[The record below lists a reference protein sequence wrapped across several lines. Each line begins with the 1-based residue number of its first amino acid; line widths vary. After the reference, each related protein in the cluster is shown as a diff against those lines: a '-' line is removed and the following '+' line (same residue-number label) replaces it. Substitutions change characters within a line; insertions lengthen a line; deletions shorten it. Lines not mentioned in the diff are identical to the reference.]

1 MNLPLLVEIPAA
13 LLPLV
18 ARNRESLRAAVGAIQ
33 SESEGAA
40 AGLIAGRTRSHNSQ
54 TDHPTPPFATP
65 QSPVGAGSTRDEA
78 LPVPT
83 QPDWS
88 PDRWLQWDRVTAAS
102 DFVLQQATQ
111 NPVLLLDLA
120 ASGDL
125 DRAFAPGEL
134 CAQIAA
140 AVSQAATEDE
150 LARALRRQRARHQIR
165 IIWRDLT
172 RQADLIQTCRD
183 LSDMADACID
193 QAYQWLYLRHC
204 QQFGTPMGRRSG
216 QPQHM
221 VVLGMGKLG
230 AVELNLS
237 SDIDLIFA
245 YPEGGETEGAKRPL
259 DNQEFFIRLG
269 QRLIKALDPI
279 TVDGFVFRVDMRLRP
294 YGSSGALV
302 LSFNA
307 LEQYYQDQGRDWERY
322 AMIKARVVAG
332 DQQAGAQLLDMLRP
346 FVYRRYLDFS
356 AIEALRTMKQLIQQ
370 EVRRKGMADNIKL
383 GSGGIR
389 EVEFI
394 AQAFQLIHGG
404 RDLSL
409 QQRPL
414 LKVLATLEGQGYLPA
429 AVIAELRDGYE
440 FLRYTEHAIQAIAD
454 RQTQMLPDGD
464 QDRARIAFMM
474 GFTDWASFHQRLM
487 QWRERTA
494 WHFGELIAD
503 PDEEADVPKEEIVGG
518 EWLPLWEDS
527 QDQDV
532 ACRQLYTAGFNDPA
546 KALKRLEDL
555 RASPQLRAMQ
565 RLGRERLDAFIPRLL
580 AQAVEHVDPDLV
592 LERVLPLV
600 EAVARRSAYLVLL
613 TENPDALRRL
623 LTLCAAS
630 PWIAEQIARFPL
642 LLDELLNE
650 ARLFNPPLAPELAAE
665 LRERLTR
672 IPEDDLEQQMEA
684 LRHFKLAHNLRVAAS
699 EIVGA
704 LPLMKVSDYLTWLAE
719 AILEQVLALAWRQTV
734 ARHGVPKRPDG
745 SDCDPGFVIVG
756 YGKVGGIELGH
767 GSDLD
772 LVFIH
777 DGDPNAETDGAKPID
792 SAQFFTRL
800 GQRIIHLLTAQTNS
814 GQLYDVDMRLR
825 PSGAAGLLVSS
836 VAAFARYQENEA
848 WTWEHQ
854 ALVRARVLVGCR
866 QTGAAFEQ
874 VRAQVLGR
882 TRDLDKLRAEVSEM
896 RAKMRDN
903 LGTRLTT
910 AGLGANA
917 FDAGVP
923 FDVKQDA
930 GGIVDI
936 EFMVQYAAL
945 AWSDKH
951 PALLQYTDNIR
962 ILEGLEQAGLLPAA
976 DAGLLR
982 EAYKAYRSAAHRQA
996 LQKQAGVIAGDQF
1009 SAERREVMRI
1019 WQSLGLSTPP
1029 VGAA

>member
-1 MNLPLLVEIPAA
+1 MSLPTLGQLPAILA
-13 LLPLV
+13 PLPT
-18 ARNRESLRAAVGAIQ
+18 RNRQTFEAAV
-33 SESEGAA
+33 
-40 AGLIAGRTRSHNSQ
+40 
-54 TDHPTPPFATP
+54 ATLSRAD
-65 QSPVGAGSTRDEA
+65 QLATWSATTWEA
-78 LPVPT
+78 F
-83 QPDWS
+83 
-88 PDRWLQWDRVTAAS
+88 DRVCAAS
-102 DFVLQQATQ
+102 DFVIQQASAA
-111 NPVLLLDLA
+111 PALLLDLV
-120 ASGDL
+120 ASGEL
-125 DRAFAPGEL
+125 DRPFAAGEL
-134 CAQIAA
+134 RAQIAT
-140 AVSQAATEDE
+140 AVQAATSDDE
-150 LARALRRQRARHQIR
+150 LGRQLRRQRARQQVR

-172 RQADLIQTCRD
+172 RQADLVQTCRD
-183 LSDMADACID
+183 LSDMADASID
-193 QAYQWLYLRHC
+193 EAYKWLYRRHC
-204 QQFGTPMGRRSG
+204 DQFGTPMGRRSG
-216 QPQHM
+216 QAQQM
-221 VVLGMGKLG
+221 VILGMGKLG

-245 YPEGGETEGAKRPL
+245 YPEGGETEGVKRPL

-269 QRLIKALDPI
+269 QRLIKALDPV

-370 EVRRKGMADNIKL
+370 EVRRKGMAENIKL
-383 GSGGIR
+383 GAGGIR

-414 LKVLATLEGQGYLPA
+414 LKVLATLEGQGYLPP
-429 AVIAELRDGYE
+429 AVVAELRDGYE

-454 RQTQMLPDGD
+454 RQTQMLPDGELD
-464 QDRARIAFMM
+464 QARIAYML
-474 GFTDWASFHQRLM
+474 GFADWAAFHERLM
-487 QWRERTA
+487 HWRGRVD
-494 WHFGELIAD
+494 WHFRQVIAD
-503 PDEEADVPKEEIVGG
+503 PDDEEGEEGEVVVGG
-518 EWLPLWEDS
+518 EWLPLWEDA
-527 QDQDV
+527 QDEDA
-532 ACRQLYTAGFNDPA
+532 ACRQLQDAGFSDAA
-546 KALKRLEDL
+546 KALRQLAGL

-580 AQAVEHVDPDLV
+580 AQAVEHDNPDLV

-613 TENPDALRRL
+613 TENPGALRRL

-630 PWIAEQIARFPL
+630 PWIAEQIARYPL

-650 ARLFNPPLAPELAAE
+650 GRLFNPPLAPELVAE

-684 LRHFKLAHNLRVAAS
+684 LRHFKLAHSLRVAAS
-699 EIVGA
+699 EIVGS

-719 AILEQVLALAWRQTV
+719 AILEEVFMLAWRQTV
-734 ARHGVPKRPDG
+734 ARHGMPQRADG
-745 SDCDPGFVIVG
+745 SPCDPGFIIVG

-777 DGDPNAETDGAKPID
+777 DGDPSAETDGAKPID
-792 SAQFFTRL
+792 GAQFFTRL
-800 GQRIIHLLTAQTNS
+800 GQRIIHLLTTQTNS
-814 GQLYDVDMRLR
+814 GQLYEVDMRLR

-836 VAAFARYQENEA
+836 LNAFGRYQETEA

-854 ALVRARVLVGCR
+854 ALVRARVLVGCKALGR
-866 QTGAAFEQ
+866 AFEG
-874 VRAQVLGR
+874 VRAQVLGCE
-882 TRDLDKLRAEVSEM
+882 RDLGTLRAEVSDM

-903 LGTRLTT
+903 LGTRATV
-910 AGLGANA
+910 AGTGPNA
-917 FDAGVP
+917 FDAGAP
-923 FDVKQDA
+923 FDIKQDA

-945 AWSDKH
+945 AWSRDY
-951 PALLQYTDNIR
+951 PGLLEYTDNIR
-962 ILEGLEQAGLLPAA
+962 ILERLEQVGLLPAN
-976 DAGLLR
+976 DASLLR

-1009 SAERREVMRI
+1009 VAQRREVLRI
-1019 WQSLGLSTPP
+1019 WAWLGLS
-1029 VGAA
+1029 

>member
-1 MNLPLLVEIPAA
+1 MTLPALAELPAV

-18 ARNRESLRAAVGAIQ
+18 SRSEQSFRTAVAQ
-33 SESEGAA
+33 LED
-40 AGLIAGRTRSHNSQ
+40 
-54 TDHPTPPFATP
+54 DHGFSTWTPERWAQFA
-65 QSPVGAGSTRDEA
+65 
-78 LPVPT
+78 
-83 QPDWS
+83 
-88 PDRWLQWDRVTAAS
+88 RVTGAS
-102 DFVLQQATQ
+102 DFVIEQSVRDPLM
-111 NPVLLLDLA
+111 LLSLVQ
-120 ASGDL
+120 SGEL
-125 DRAFAPGEL
+125 DRPFAPGEL
-134 CAQIAA
+134 CGQIAA
-140 AVSQAATEDE
+140 AVSVAQTEDE
-150 LARALRRQRARHQIR
+150 LGRVLRRQRARHQVR

-172 RQADLIQTCRD
+172 RQADLVQTCRD
-183 LSDMADACID
+183 LSDMADASID
-193 QAYQWLYLRHC
+193 QAYQWLYSRHC
-204 QQFGTPMGRRSG
+204 QQFGTPTGRRSG
-216 QPQHM
+216 EPQQM
-221 VVLGMGKLG
+221 VILGMGKLG

-245 YPEGGETEGAKRPL
+245 YPEGGETVGVKRGL

-269 QRLIKALDPI
+269 QRLIKALDPM

-332 DQQAGAQLLDMLRP
+332 DQVAGAQLLDMLRP

-414 LKVLATLEGQGYLPA
+414 LKVLGTLEGQGYLPP
-429 AVIAELRDGYE
+429 AVISELREGYE

-454 RQTQMLPDGD
+454 RQTQMLPDTAQD
-464 QDRARIAFMM
+464 QARIAFML
-474 GFTDWASFHQRLM
+474 GFADWDAFHEKLM
-487 QWRERTA
+487 FWRGRVA
-494 WHFGELIAD
+494 WHFAQVIAD
-503 PDEEADVPKEEIVGG
+503 PDEEEGADCEVVVGG
-518 EWLPLWEDS
+518 EWLPLWEEA
-527 QDQDV
+527 QDEEA
-532 ACRQLYTAGFNDPA
+532 ACRQLEEGGFADAA
-546 KALKRLEDL
+546 KALKALAGL
-555 RASPQLRAMQ
+555 RSSPQLRAMQ

-580 AQAVEHVDPDLV
+580 AQAVEHDNPDLV

-613 TENPDALRRL
+613 TENPGALRRL

-630 PWIAEQIARFPL
+630 PWVAEQITRFPL

-650 ARLFNPPLAPELAAE
+650 GRLFKPPLAPELAAE

-684 LRHFKLAHNLRVAAS
+684 LRHFKLAHRLRVAAS
-699 EIVGA
+699 EIAGS

-734 ARHGVPKRPDG
+734 AKYGTPLRTDG
-745 SDCDPGFVIVG
+745 TLCDPGFIIVG

-777 DGDPNAETDGAKPID
+777 DGDQQAETDGPKPID
-792 SAQFFTRL
+792 GTQFFTRL

-814 GQLYDVDMRLR
+814 GQLYEVDMRLR
-825 PSGAAGLLVSS
+825 PSGASGLLVSS
-836 VAAFARYQENEA
+836 LGAFARYQENEA

-854 ALVRARVLVGCR
+854 ALVRARVLVGS
-866 QTGAAFEQ
+866 QDVGQAFEK
-874 VRAQVLGR
+874 VRAQVLGKA
-882 TRDLDKLRAEVSEM
+882 RDLAKLQQEVSEM

-903 LGTRLTT
+903 LGSKST
-910 AGLGANA
+910 AAGTGANA
-917 FDAGVP
+917 FDATAP
-923 FDVKQDA
+923 FDLKQDA

-945 AWSDKH
+945 AWSQSH
-951 PALLQYTDNIR
+951 PPLLRWTDNIR
-962 ILEGLEQAGLLPAA
+962 ILEELEHEGLMPVE
-976 DAGLLR
+976 DASLLR

-996 LQKQAGVIAGDQF
+996 LQKDAGVIPGDQF
-1009 SAERREVMRI
+1009 ADERRQVMRI
-1019 WQSLGLSTPP
+1019 WRELGLS
-1029 VGAA
+1029 

>member
-1 MNLPLLVEIPAA
+1 MSLPSLAELPAI
-13 LLPLV
+13 LLPFV
-18 ARNRESLRAAVGAIQ
+18 TRAEQSLRAAV
-33 SESEGAA
+33 AA
-40 AGLIAGRTRSHNSQ
+40 LDDDHGLSAW
-54 TDHPTPPFATP
+54 TPERWAQFA
-65 QSPVGAGSTRDEA
+65 
-78 LPVPT
+78 
-83 QPDWS
+83 
-88 PDRWLQWDRVTAAS
+88 RVTAAS
-102 DFVLQQATQ
+102 DFVIEQSERDPLM
-111 NPVLLLDLA
+111 LLELA
-120 ASGDL
+120 RSGEL
-125 DRAFAPGEL
+125 DRSFVPGEL

-140 AVSQAATEDE
+140 AASAAETDE
-150 LARALRRQRARHQIR
+150 QLGRALRRQRARHQVR

-172 RQADLIQTCRD
+172 RQADLVQTCRD
-183 LSDMADACID
+183 LSDMADASID
-193 QAYQWLYLRHC
+193 QAYQWLYTRHC
-204 QQFGTPMGRRSG
+204 EQFGVPTGRRSG
-216 QPQHM
+216 EPQQM
-221 VVLGMGKLG
+221 VILGMGKLG

-245 YPEGGETEGAKRPL
+245 YPEGGETVGVKRSL

-269 QRLIKALDPI
+269 QRLIKALDPM

-294 YGSSGALV
+294 YGSAGALV

-322 AMIKARVVAG
+322 AMIKSRVVAG
-332 DQQAGAQLLDMLRP
+332 DQVAGAQLQEMLRP

-414 LKVLATLEGQGYLPA
+414 LKVLSTLEGQGYLPP
-429 AVIAELRDGYE
+429 AVISELREGYE

-454 RQTQMLPDGD
+454 RQTQMLPDSAQD
-464 QDRARIAFMM
+464 QARIAFML
-474 GFTDWASFHQRLM
+474 GFADWSAFHEKLM
-487 QWRERTA
+487 YWRGRVA
-494 WHFGELIAD
+494 WHFGQVIAD
-503 PDEEADVPKEEIVGG
+503 PDEEQGAESEVVVGG
-518 EWLPLWEDS
+518 EWLPLWEEA
-527 QDQDV
+527 QDEEA
-532 ACRQLYTAGFNDPA
+532 ACRQLEEGGFADA
-546 KALKRLEDL
+546 SKALKALASL
-555 RASPQLRAMQ
+555 RSSPQLRAMQ

-580 AQAVEHVDPDLV
+580 AQAVEHANPDLV

-613 TENPDALRRL
+613 TENPGALRRL

-630 PWIAEQIARFPL
+630 PWIAEQITRFPL

-650 ARLFNPPLAPELAAE
+650 GRLFKPPLAPELAAE

-684 LRHFKLAHNLRVAAS
+684 RRHFKLAHRLRVAAS
-699 EIVGA
+699 EIAGS

-734 ARHGVPKRPDG
+734 AKYGTPLRTDG
-745 SDCDPGFVIVG
+745 TLCDPGFIVVG
-756 YGKVGGIELGH
+756 YGKVGGLELGH

-777 DGDPNAETDGAKPID
+777 DGDPQAETDGLKPID
-792 SAQFFTRL
+792 GAQFFTRL

-814 GQLYDVDMRLR
+814 GQLYEVDMRLR
-825 PSGAAGLLVSS
+825 PSGASGLLVSS
-836 VAAFARYQENEA
+836 LGAFARYQESEA

-854 ALVRARVLVGCR
+854 ALVRARVLVGSLDVG
-866 QTGAAFEQ
+866 QAFEK
-874 VRAQVLGR
+874 VRAAILGKA
-882 TRDLDKLRAEVSEM
+882 RDLPTLRQEVSEM

-903 LGTRLTT
+903 LGSKSTG
-910 AGLGANA
+910 AGTGANA
-917 FDAGVP
+917 FEAAAP
-923 FDVKQDA
+923 FDLKQDA

-945 AWSDKH
+945 AWSETH
-951 PALLQYTDNIR
+951 PPLLRWTDNIR
-962 ILEGLEQAGLLPAA
+962 ILEELEHEGLMPAE
-976 DAGLLR
+976 DASLLR

-996 LQKQAGVIAGDQF
+996 LQKDPGVIPGDQF
-1009 SAERREVMRI
+1009 ADERRQVMRI
-1019 WQSLGLSTPP
+1019 WKELGLS
-1029 VGAA
+1029 

>member
-1 MNLPLLVEIPAA
+1 MSLPSLAAIPSL
-13 LLPLV
+13 LLPL
-18 ARNRESLRAAVGAIQ
+18 ASRAEQSWRSAV
-33 SESEGAA
+33 
-40 AGLIAGRTRSHNSQ
+40 AGLEGEQGLDEWSSERWS
-54 TDHPTPPFATP
+54 DFA
-65 QSPVGAGSTRDEA
+65 
-78 LPVPT
+78 
-83 QPDWS
+83 
-88 PDRWLQWDRVTAAS
+88 RVSAAS
-102 DFVLQQATQ
+102 DFFIEQVLRD
-111 NPVLLLDLA
+111 PLMLLELV
-120 ASGDL
+120 SWGEL
-125 DRAFAPGEL
+125 DRSFAPGEL
-134 CAQIAA
+134 CGQIAEA
-140 AVSQAATEDE
+140 AQQAQTDE
-150 LARALRRQRARHQIR
+150 ELGRALRRQRTRQQVR

-172 RQADLIQTCRD
+172 RQADLIETCRD
-183 LSDMADACID
+183 LSDMADASID
-193 QAYQWLYLRHC
+193 QAYRWLYERHC
-204 QQFGTPMGRRSG
+204 QQFGTPIGHRSG
-216 QPQHM
+216 EPQSM
-221 VVLGMGKLG
+221 VILGMGKLG

-245 YPEGGETEGAKRPL
+245 YPEGGETVGAKRPL

-269 QRLIKALDPI
+269 QRLIKALDPM

-332 DQQAGAQLLDMLRP
+332 DQVAGAQLLDLLRP

-383 GSGGIR
+383 GAGGIR

-414 LKVLATLEGQGYLPA
+414 LKVLSILEGQGYLPA
-429 AVIAELRDGYE
+429 AVVNELREGYE

-454 RQTQMLPDGD
+454 RQTQMLPDGEQD
-464 QDRARIAFMM
+464 QARIAFMM
-474 GFTDWASFHQRLM
+474 GFDTWAQFHEQLM
-487 QWRERTA
+487 AWRGRID
-494 WHFGELIAD
+494 WHFRQVIAD
-503 PDEEADVPKEEIVGG
+503 PDEEEDLDEGELIVGG
-518 EWLPLWEDS
+518 EWLPLWEEV
-527 QDQDV
+527 QDDAA
-532 ACRQLYTAGFNDPA
+532 ACAQLEEAGFVDAP
-546 KALKRLEDL
+546 KALKQLANL
-555 RASPQLRAMQ
+555 RSSPQLRAMQ

-580 AQAVEHVDPDLV
+580 AQAVEHANPDLV

-630 PWIAEQIARFPL
+630 PWIAEQITRFPL

-650 ARLFNPPLAPELAAE
+650 GRLFKPPLAPELAAE

-684 LRHFKLAHNLRVAAS
+684 LRNFKLAHRLRVAAS
-699 EIVGA
+699 EIAGS

-734 ARHGVPKRPDG
+734 AKYGTPQRADG
-745 SDCDPGFVIVG
+745 SLCDPGFIIVG

-814 GQLYDVDMRLR
+814 GQLYEVDMRLR
-825 PSGAAGLLVSS
+825 PSGASGLLVSS
-836 VAAFARYQENEA
+836 LGAFERYQQNEA

-854 ALVRARVLVGCR
+854 ALVRARVLVGCK
-866 QTGAAFEQ
+866 QVGAAFEA

-882 TRDLDKLRAEVSEM
+882 ERDLPTLRQEVSEM

-903 LGTRLTT
+903 LGTRLTAAGT
-910 AGLGANA
+910 AQNA
-917 FDAGVP
+917 FEATVP
-923 FDVKQDA
+923 FDLKQDA

-945 AWSDKH
+945 AWSREH
-951 PALLQYTDNIR
+951 PELLRYTDNIR
-962 ILEGLEQAGLLPAA
+962 ILEGLEQAGLMPAS
-976 DAGLLR
+976 DASLLR
-982 EAYKAYRSAAHRQA
+982 EAYKAFRAVAHRQA
-996 LQKQAGVIAGDQF
+996 LQKEAGVVSGDQLVEARRDVRRI
-1009 SAERREVMRI
+1009 SA
-1019 WQSLGLSTPP
+1019 QLGLS
-1029 VGAA
+1029 

>member
-1 MNLPLLVEIPAA
+1 MTLPVLAELPAI

-18 ARNRESLRAAVGAIQ
+18 SRSEQSFRTAVASLEEDYDFSNWTPERWAQFARVS
-33 SESEGAA
+33 
-40 AGLIAGRTRSHNSQ
+40 
-54 TDHPTPPFATP
+54 
-65 QSPVGAGSTRDEA
+65 
-78 LPVPT
+78 
-83 QPDWS
+83 
-88 PDRWLQWDRVTAAS
+88 AAS
-102 DFVLQQATQ
+102 EFVIEQSVRDPLM
-111 NPVLLLDLA
+111 LLSLVQ
-120 ASGDL
+120 SGEL

-140 AVSQAATEDE
+140 AANAAQTEDE
-150 LARALRRQRARHQIR
+150 LGRVLRRQRARHQVR

-172 RQADLIQTCRD
+172 RQADLVQTCRD
-183 LSDMADACID
+183 LSDMADASID
-193 QAYQWLYLRHC
+193 QAYQWLYSRHC
-204 QQFGTPMGRRSG
+204 QQFGTPTGRRSG
-216 QPQHM
+216 LPQQM

-245 YPEGGETEGAKRPL
+245 YPEGGETVGVKRAL

-269 QRLIKALDPI
+269 QRLIKALDPM

-332 DQQAGAQLLDMLRP
+332 DQVAGAQLLDMLRP

-414 LKVLATLEGQGYLPA
+414 LKVLSTLEGQGYLPP
-429 AVIAELRDGYE
+429 AVISELREGYE

-454 RQTQMLPDGD
+454 RQTQMLPDGAQD
-464 QDRARIAFMM
+464 QARIAFML
-474 GFTDWASFHQRLM
+474 GFADWEAFHEKLM
-487 QWRERTA
+487 FWRGRVA
-494 WHFGELIAD
+494 WHFAQVIAD
-503 PDEEADVPKEEIVGG
+503 PDEDEGTESEVVVGG
-518 EWLPLWEDS
+518 EWLPLWEEA
-527 QDQDV
+527 QDEEA
-532 ACRQLYTAGFNDPA
+532 ACRQLEEGGFADA
-546 KALKRLEDL
+546 TKALKALAGL
-555 RASPQLRAMQ
+555 RGSPQLRAMQ
-565 RLGRERLDAFIPRLL
+565 RLGRERLDAFIPRLI
-580 AQAVEHVDPDLV
+580 AQAVEHDNPDLV

-613 TENPDALRRL
+613 TENPGALRRL

-630 PWIAEQIARFPL
+630 PWIAEQITRFPL

-650 ARLFNPPLAPELAAE
+650 GRLFKPPLAPELAAE

-684 LRHFKLAHNLRVAAS
+684 LRHFKLAHRLRVAAS
-699 EIVGA
+699 EIAGS

-734 ARHGVPKRPDG
+734 AKYGTPLRTDG
-745 SDCDPGFVIVG
+745 TLCDPGFIIVG

-777 DGDPNAETDGAKPID
+777 DGDPQAETDGPKPID
-792 SAQFFTRL
+792 GAQFFTRL

-814 GQLYDVDMRLR
+814 GQLYEVDMRLR
-825 PSGAAGLLVSS
+825 PSGASGLLVSS
-836 VAAFARYQENEA
+836 LGAFARYQENEA

-854 ALVRARVLVGCR
+854 ALVRARVLVGS
-866 QTGAAFEQ
+866 QDVGQAFEK
-874 VRAQVLGR
+874 VRAQVLGK
-882 TRDLDKLRAEVSEM
+882 TRDLPKLQQEVSEM

-903 LGTRLTT
+903 LGSKST
-910 AGLGANA
+910 AAGTSANA
-917 FDAGVP
+917 FEAAAP
-923 FDVKQDA
+923 FDLKQDA

-945 AWSDKH
+945 AWSHSH
-951 PALLQYTDNIR
+951 PPLLRWTDNIR
-962 ILEGLEQAGLLPAA
+962 ILEELEHEGLMPAE
-976 DAGLLR
+976 DASLLR

-996 LQKQAGVIAGDQF
+996 LQKDAGVITGDQF
-1009 SAERREVMRI
+1009 ADERRQVLRI
-1019 WQSLGLSTPP
+1019 WRELGLS
-1029 VGAA
+1029 

>member
-1 MNLPLLVEIPAA
+1 MTLPALAELPAI

-18 ARNRESLRAAVGAIQ
+18 SRSEQSFRAAVAQ
-33 SESEGAA
+33 LED
-40 AGLIAGRTRSHNSQ
+40 
-54 TDHPTPPFATP
+54 DHGFSSWTPERWAQFA
-65 QSPVGAGSTRDEA
+65 
-78 LPVPT
+78 
-83 QPDWS
+83 
-88 PDRWLQWDRVTAAS
+88 RVSAAS
-102 DFVLQQATQ
+102 DFVIEQSVRDPLM
-111 NPVLLLDLA
+111 LLSLVQ
-120 ASGDL
+120 SGEL
-125 DRAFAPGEL
+125 DRPFAPGEL
-134 CAQIAA
+134 CGQIAA
-140 AVSQAATEDE
+140 AVSTTQTEDE
-150 LARALRRQRARHQIR
+150 LGRALRRQRTRHQVR
-165 IIWRDLT
+165 IIWRDLN
-172 RQADLIQTCRD
+172 RQADLVQTCRD
-183 LSDMADACID
+183 LSDMADASID
-193 QAYQWLYLRHC
+193 QAYQWLYRRHC
-204 QQFGTPMGRRSG
+204 DQFGTPTGRRSG
-216 QPQHM
+216 EPQQM
-221 VVLGMGKLG
+221 VILGMGKLG

-245 YPEGGETEGAKRPL
+245 YPEGGETVGVKRPL

-322 AMIKARVVAG
+322 AMIKSRVVAG
-332 DQQAGAQLLDMLRP
+332 DQVAGEQLQEMLRP

-414 LKVLATLEGQGYLPA
+414 LKVLSTLEGQGYLPP
-429 AVIAELRDGYE
+429 AVISELREGYE

-454 RQTQMLPDGD
+454 RQTQMLPDSAQD
-464 QDRARIAFMM
+464 QARIAFML
-474 GFTDWASFHQRLM
+474 GFADWEAFHEKLM
-487 QWRERTA
+487 FWRGRVA
-494 WHFGELIAD
+494 WHFAQVIAD
-503 PDEEADVPKEEIVGG
+503 PDEDEGVESEVVVGG
-518 EWLPLWEDS
+518 EWLPLWEEA
-527 QDQDV
+527 QDEEA
-532 ACRQLYTAGFNDPA
+532 ACRQLEEGGFADA
-546 KALKRLEDL
+546 TKALKALASL

-580 AQAVEHVDPDLV
+580 AQAVEHENPDLV

-613 TENPDALRRL
+613 TENPGALRRL

-630 PWIAEQIARFPL
+630 PWIAEQITRFPL

-650 ARLFNPPLAPELAAE
+650 GRLFKPPLAPELAAE

-684 LRHFKLAHNLRVAAS
+684 LRHFKLAHRLRVAAS
-699 EIVGA
+699 EIAGS

-734 ARHGVPKRPDG
+734 AKYGTPLRTDG
-745 SDCDPGFVIVG
+745 TLCDPGFIIVG

-777 DGDPNAETDGAKPID
+777 DGDQQAETDGPKPID
-792 SAQFFTRL
+792 GTQFFTRL

-814 GQLYDVDMRLR
+814 GQLYEVDMRLR
-825 PSGAAGLLVSS
+825 PSGASGLLVSS
-836 VAAFARYQENEA
+836 LGAFARYQENEA

-854 ALVRARVLVGCR
+854 ALVRARVLVGS
-866 QTGAAFEQ
+866 QDVGQAFEN
-874 VRAQVLGR
+874 VRAQVLGKA
-882 TRDLDKLRAEVSEM
+882 RDLAKLQQEVSEM

-903 LGTRLTT
+903 LGSKST
-910 AGLGANA
+910 AAGTGANA
-917 FDAGVP
+917 FEATAP
-923 FDVKQDA
+923 FDLKQDA

-945 AWSDKH
+945 AWSQTH
-951 PALLQYTDNIR
+951 PPLLRWTDNIR
-962 ILEGLEQAGLLPAA
+962 ILEELEHEGLMPAE
-976 DAGLLR
+976 DASLLR

-996 LQKQAGVIAGDQF
+996 LQKDAGVIPGDQF
-1009 SAERREVMRI
+1009 ADERRQVMRI
-1019 WQSLGLSTPP
+1019 WRELGLS
-1029 VGAA
+1029 

>member
-1 MNLPLLVEIPAA
+1 MSLPSLAELPASFAPLVE
-13 LLPLV
+13 
-18 ARNRESLRAAVGAIQ
+18 RNKQSLRSAVAD
-33 SESEGAA
+33 
-40 AGLIAGRTRSHNSQ
+40 AGLQ
-54 TDHPTPPFATP
+54 LD
-65 QSPVGAGSTRDEA
+65 
-78 LPVPT
+78 
-83 QPDWS
+83 DWS
-88 PDRWLQWDRVTAAS
+88 PERWQQFDRVCAAS
-102 DFVLQQATQ
+102 DFVLQQ
-111 NPVLLLDLA
+111 VLRDPQMLLDLL
-120 ASGDL
+120 ASGEL
-125 DRAFAPGEL
+125 DRPFVVGEL
-134 CAQIAA
+134 CAQVAA
-140 AVSQAATEDE
+140 AAQAATTEDE
-150 LARALRRQRARHQIR
+150 LARNLRRQRTRQQVR
-165 IIWRDLT
+165 IIWRDLN
-172 RQADLIQTCRD
+172 RQADLVQTCRD
-183 LSDMADACID
+183 LSDLADAAID
-193 QAYQWLYLRHC
+193 QAYQWLYPRQC
-204 QQFGTPMGRRSG
+204 QQFGTPIGHRSG
-216 QPQHM
+216 EPQHM

-245 YPEGGETEGAKRPL
+245 YPEGGETEGVKRSL
-259 DNQEFFIRLG
+259 DNQEFFTRLG
-269 QRLIKALDPI
+269 QRLIKALDPV

-294 YGSSGALV
+294 YGSAGALV

-332 DQQAGAQLLDMLRP
+332 DQTTGAQLQEMLRP

-383 GSGGIR
+383 GAGGIR

-414 LKVLATLEGQGYLPA
+414 LKVLATLEGQGYLPP
-429 AVIAELRDGYE
+429 AVVAELREGYE

-454 RQTQMLPDGD
+454 RQTQMLPDSE
-464 QDRARIAFMM
+464 QDRARIAFML
-474 GFTDWASFHQRLM
+474 GFADWAAFHEQLM
-487 QWRERTA
+487 YWRGRID
-494 WHFGELIAD
+494 WHFRQVIAD
-503 PDEEADVPKEEIVGG
+503 PDEDSEAGEEVVGG
-518 EWLPLWEDS
+518 EWLPLWEEV
-527 QDQDV
+527 QDEEA
-532 ACRQLYTAGFNDPA
+532 ACRQLQDAGFVDGP
-546 KALKRLEDL
+546 KALKQLAGL

-580 AQAVEHVDPDLV
+580 AQAVEHADPDLV

-613 TENPDALRRL
+613 TENPGALRRL

-650 ARLFNPPLAPELAAE
+650 GRLFSPPHAPELAAE

-684 LRHFKLAHNLRVAAS
+684 LRHFKLAHSLRVAAS
-699 EIVGA
+699 EIAGN

-719 AILEQVLALAWRQTV
+719 AILDQVLALAWRQTV
-734 ARHGVPKRPDG
+734 ARHGQPKRSDG
-745 SDCDPGFVIVG
+745 SLCDPGFIIVG

-777 DGDPNAETDGAKPID
+777 DGDPQAETDGAKPID

-800 GQRIIHLLTAQTNS
+800 GQRIIHLLTTQTNS

-825 PSGAAGLLVSS
+825 PSGASGLLVSS
-836 VAAFARYQENEA
+836 LGAFERYQQNEA

-854 ALVRARVLVGCR
+854 ALVRARVLVGCP
-866 QTGAAFEQ
+866 QVGAAFEG
-874 VRAQVLGR
+874 VRARILGQS
-882 TRDLDKLRAEVSEM
+882 RDLGKLQTEVSEM

-903 LGTRLTT
+903 LGTKAT
-910 AGLGANA
+910 AAGTAANA
-917 FDAGVP
+917 YDAGMP
-923 FDVKQDA
+923 FDIKQDA

-951 PALLQYTDNIR
+951 PALLRYTDNIR
-962 ILEGLEQAGLLPAA
+962 ILEGLEEAGLMPVS
-976 DAGLLR
+976 DAVLLR
-982 EAYKAYRSAAHRQA
+982 EVYKAFRSAAHRQA
-996 LQKQAGVIAGDQF
+996 LQKQAGVIDAGQF
-1009 SAERREVMRI
+1009 VSERREVRRI
-1019 WQSLGLSTPP
+1019 WAELGLK
-1029 VGAA
+1029 

>member
-1 MNLPLLVEIPAA
+1 MSLPLLADLPAV

-18 ARNRESLRAAVGAIQ
+18 TRAQQSFRAALVSLTEAGQATFDAWPA
-33 SESEGAA
+33 ERLAA
-40 AGLIAGRTRSHNSQ
+40 
-54 TDHPTPPFATP
+54 F
-65 QSPVGAGSTRDEA
+65 
-78 LPVPT
+78 
-83 QPDWS
+83 
-88 PDRWLQWDRVTAAS
+88 DRVCAAS
-102 DFVLQQATQ
+102 DFVADQVSRDPQM
-111 NPVLLLDLA
+111 LLDLA
-120 ASGDL
+120 ES
-125 DRAFAPGEL
+125 GEL
-134 CAQIAA
+134 ERGFKAGELRQQMAVAVQEAA
-140 AVSQAATEDE
+140 SDDE
-150 LARALRRQRARHQIR
+150 LGRNLRRQRTRQQVR

-172 RQADLIQTCRD
+172 RQADLVETCRD
-183 LSDMADACID
+183 LSDMADGSID
-193 QAYQWLYLRHC
+193 LAYQWLYERHC
-204 QQFGTPMGRRSG
+204 QQFGTPTGRRSG
-216 QPQHM
+216 EPQHM
-221 VVLGMGKLG
+221 VILGMGKLG

-245 YPEGGETEGAKRPL
+245 YPEGGETQGVKRPL

-269 QRLIKALDPI
+269 QRLIKALDPV

-322 AMIKARVVAG
+322 AMIKARVVGG
-332 DQQAGAQLLDMLRP
+332 DQAKGDELLEMLRP

-370 EVRRKGMADNIKL
+370 EVRRKGMAANIKL

-414 LKVLATLEGQGYLPA
+414 LKVLRTLDGQGYLPS
-429 AVIAELRDGYE
+429 AVIDELRQGYE

-454 RQTQMLPDGD
+454 RQTQMLPEDDRD
-464 QDRARIAFMM
+464 QARIAFIM
-474 GFTDWASFHQRLM
+474 GFADWNSFHEKLM
-487 QWRERTA
+487 YWRGRVD
-494 WHFGELIAD
+494 WHFRQVIAD
-503 PDEEADVPKEEIVGG
+503 PDEEEGQEDGGEEIVGG
-518 EWLPLWEDS
+518 EWLPLWEES
-527 QDQDV
+527 QNEES
-532 ACRQLYTAGFNDPA
+532 ASLQLQEGGFSDA
-546 KALKRLEDL
+546 QKALKHLSNL
-555 RASPQLRAMQ
+555 RNSSQLRSMQ

-580 AQAVEHVDPDLV
+580 AQAVEHSNPDLV

-613 TENPDALRRL
+613 TENPGALRRL

-650 ARLFNPPLAPELAAE
+650 GRLFSPPQALELGAE

-684 LRHFKLAHNLRVAAS
+684 LRHFKLAHSLRVAAS
-699 EIVGA
+699 EITGS

-719 AILEQVLALAWRQTV
+719 AILEQVLALAWRHTV
-734 ARHGVPKRPDG
+734 ARHGAPRRPDG
-745 SDCDPGFVIVG
+745 TVCDPGFVIVG

-777 DGDPNAETDGAKPID
+777 DGDPQAETDGAKPID
-792 SAQFFTRL
+792 GAQFFTRL
-800 GQRIIHLLTAQTNS
+800 GQRIIHLITTQTNS
-814 GQLYDVDMRLR
+814 GQLYEVDMRLR
-825 PSGAAGLLVSS
+825 PSGASGLLVSS
-836 VAAFARYQENEA
+836 LGAFSRYQENEA

-854 ALVRARVLVGCR
+854 ALVRARVLVGSTDVG
-866 QTGAAFEQ
+866 QGFEA
-874 VRAQVLGR
+874 VRAAVLGR
-882 TRDLDKLRAEVSEM
+882 ERDLGTLRQEVSEM

-903 LGTRLTT
+903 LGTKGTT
-910 AGLGANA
+910 AGKGANA
-917 FDAGVP
+917 FEATAS
-923 FDVKQDA
+923 FDLKQDA

-945 AWSDKH
+945 AWSREH
-951 PALLQYTDNIR
+951 PALLRYTDNIR
-962 ILEGLEQAGLLPAA
+962 ILEGLEQAGLMPAA
-976 DAGLLR
+976 DASLLR
-982 EAYKAYRSAAHRQA
+982 EVYKAYRSAAHRQA
-996 LQKQAGVIAGDQF
+996 LQKDAGVVNGDQF
-1009 SAERREVMRI
+1009 VAERREVMRI
-1019 WQSLGLSTPP
+1019 WAQLGLS
-1029 VGAA
+1029 

>member
-1 MNLPLLVEIPAA
+1 MTLPVLAELPAI

-18 ARNRESLRAAVGAIQ
+18 
-33 SESEGAA
+33 
-40 AGLIAGRTRSHNSQ
+40 TRSEQSFR
-54 TDHPTPPFATP
+54 TAVAALEDDHGFSNWTPERWAQFA
-65 QSPVGAGSTRDEA
+65 
-78 LPVPT
+78 
-83 QPDWS
+83 
-88 PDRWLQWDRVTAAS
+88 RVSAAS
-102 DFVLQQATQ
+102 DFVIEQSVRDPLM
-111 NPVLLLDLA
+111 LLSLVQ
-120 ASGDL
+120 SGEL
-125 DRAFAPGEL
+125 DRPFAPGEL

-140 AVSQAATEDE
+140 AVNTAQSEDE
-150 LARALRRQRARHQIR
+150 LGRVLRRQRARHQVR
-165 IIWRDLT
+165 IIWRDLN
-172 RQADLIQTCRD
+172 RQADLVQTCRD
-183 LSDMADACID
+183 LSDMADATID
-193 QAYQWLYLRHC
+193 QAYQWLYSRHC
-204 QQFGTPMGRRSG
+204 QQFGTPTGRRSG
-216 QPQHM
+216 LPQQM
-221 VVLGMGKLG
+221 VILGMGKLG

-245 YPEGGETEGAKRPL
+245 YPEGGETVGVKRAL

-269 QRLIKALDPI
+269 QRLIKALDPM

-332 DQQAGAQLLDMLRP
+332 DQTAGAQLLDMLRP

-414 LKVLATLEGQGYLPA
+414 LKVLSTLEGQGYLPP
-429 AVIAELRDGYE
+429 AVISELREGYE

-454 RQTQMLPDGD
+454 RQTQMLPDGAQD
-464 QDRARIAFMM
+464 QARIAFML
-474 GFTDWASFHQRLM
+474 GFADWHAFHEKLM
-487 QWRERTA
+487 FWRGRVA
-494 WHFGELIAD
+494 WHFAQVIAD
-503 PDEEADVPKEEIVGG
+503 PDEEEGADCEVVVGG
-518 EWLPLWEDS
+518 EWLPLWEEA
-527 QDQDV
+527 QDEEA
-532 ACRQLYTAGFNDPA
+532 ACRQLEEGGFADA
-546 KALKRLEDL
+546 TKALKALASL
-555 RASPQLRAMQ
+555 RGSPQLRAMQ

-580 AQAVEHVDPDLV
+580 AQAVEHDNPDLV

-613 TENPDALRRL
+613 TENPGALRRL

-630 PWIAEQIARFPL
+630 PWIAEQITRFPL

-650 ARLFNPPLAPELAAE
+650 GRLFKPPLAPELAAE

-684 LRHFKLAHNLRVAAS
+684 LRHFKLAHRLRVAAS
-699 EIVGA
+699 EIAGS

-734 ARHGVPKRPDG
+734 AKYGTPLRTDG
-745 SDCDPGFVIVG
+745 SLCDPGFIIVG
-756 YGKVGGIELGH
+756 YGKVGGLELGH

-777 DGDPNAETDGAKPID
+777 DGDPQAETDGPKPID
-792 SAQFFTRL
+792 GAQYFTRL

-814 GQLYDVDMRLR
+814 GQLYEVDMRLR
-825 PSGAAGLLVSS
+825 PSGASGLLVSS
-836 VAAFARYQENEA
+836 LGAFERYQENEA

-854 ALVRARVLVGCR
+854 ALVRARVLVGS
-866 QTGAAFEQ
+866 QDVGQAFEK
-874 VRAQVLGR
+874 VRAQVLGKA
-882 TRDLDKLRAEVSEM
+882 RDLAKLQQEVSEM

-903 LGTRLTT
+903 LGTKGT
-910 AGLGANA
+910 AAGTAANA
-917 FDAGVP
+917 FEATAP
-923 FDVKQDA
+923 FDLKQDA

-945 AWSDKH
+945 AWSHSH
-951 PALLQYTDNIR
+951 PPLLRWTDNIR
-962 ILEGLEQAGLLPAA
+962 ILEELEHEGLMPAE
-976 DAGLLR
+976 DASLLR

-996 LQKQAGVIAGDQF
+996 LQKDAGVIAGDQF
-1009 SAERREVMRI
+1009 VEERRQVLRI
-1019 WQSLGLSTPP
+1019 WKELGLS
-1029 VGAA
+1029 

>member
-1 MNLPLLVEIPAA
+1 MTLPALAELPAI

-18 ARNRESLRAAVGAIQ
+18 SRSEQSFRAAVAQ
-33 SESEGAA
+33 LED
-40 AGLIAGRTRSHNSQ
+40 
-54 TDHPTPPFATP
+54 DHGFSSWTPERWAQFA
-65 QSPVGAGSTRDEA
+65 
-78 LPVPT
+78 
-83 QPDWS
+83 
-88 PDRWLQWDRVTAAS
+88 RVSAAS
-102 DFVLQQATQ
+102 DFVIEQSVRDPLM
-111 NPVLLLDLA
+111 LLSLVQ
-120 ASGDL
+120 SGEL
-125 DRAFAPGEL
+125 DRPFAKGEL

-140 AVSQAATEDE
+140 AVSLAQTEDE
-150 LARALRRQRARHQIR
+150 LGRALRRQRTRHQVR
-165 IIWRDLT
+165 IIWRDLN
-172 RQADLIQTCRD
+172 RQADLVQTCRD
-183 LSDMADACID
+183 LSDMADASID
-193 QAYQWLYLRHC
+193 QAYQWLYRRHC
-204 QQFGTPMGRRSG
+204 DQFGTPTGRRSG
-216 QPQHM
+216 EPQQM
-221 VVLGMGKLG
+221 VILGMGKLG

-245 YPEGGETEGAKRPL
+245 YPEGGETVGVKRPL

-322 AMIKARVVAG
+322 AMIKSRVVAG
-332 DQQAGAQLLDMLRP
+332 DQVAGEQLQEMLRP

-414 LKVLATLEGQGYLPA
+414 LKVLSTLEGQGYLPP
-429 AVIAELRDGYE
+429 AVISELREGYE

-454 RQTQMLPDGD
+454 RQTQMLPDSAQD
-464 QDRARIAFMM
+464 QARIAFML
-474 GFTDWASFHQRLM
+474 GFADWEAFHEKLM
-487 QWRERTA
+487 FWRGRVA
-494 WHFGELIAD
+494 WHFAQVIAD
-503 PDEEADVPKEEIVGG
+503 PDEDEGVESEVVVGG
-518 EWLPLWEDS
+518 EWLPLWEEA
-527 QDQDV
+527 QDEEA
-532 ACRQLYTAGFNDPA
+532 ACRQLEEGGFADA
-546 KALKRLEDL
+546 TKALKALASL

-580 AQAVEHVDPDLV
+580 AQAVEHENPDLV

-613 TENPDALRRL
+613 TENPGALRRL

-630 PWIAEQIARFPL
+630 PWIAEQITRFPL

-650 ARLFNPPLAPELAAE
+650 GRLFKPPLAPELAAE

-684 LRHFKLAHNLRVAAS
+684 LRHFKLAHRLRVAAS
-699 EIVGA
+699 EIAGS

-734 ARHGVPKRPDG
+734 AKYGTPLRTDG
-745 SDCDPGFVIVG
+745 TLCDPGFIIVG

-777 DGDPNAETDGAKPID
+777 DGDQQAETDGPKPID
-792 SAQFFTRL
+792 GTQFFTRL

-814 GQLYDVDMRLR
+814 GQLYEVDMRLR
-825 PSGAAGLLVSS
+825 PSGASGLLVSS
-836 VAAFARYQENEA
+836 LGAFARYQENEA

-854 ALVRARVLVGCR
+854 ALVRARVLVGSKDV
-866 QTGAAFEQ
+866 GHAFEN
-874 VRAQVLGR
+874 VRAQVLGKV
-882 TRDLDKLRAEVSEM
+882 RDLAKLQQEVSEM

-903 LGTRLTT
+903 LGSKST
-910 AGLGANA
+910 AAGTGANA
-917 FDAGVP
+917 FEATAP
-923 FDVKQDA
+923 FDLKQDA

-945 AWSDKH
+945 AWSQTH
-951 PALLQYTDNIR
+951 PPLLRWTDNIR
-962 ILEGLEQAGLLPAA
+962 ILEELEHEGLMPAE
-976 DAGLLR
+976 DASLLR

-996 LQKQAGVIAGDQF
+996 LQKDAGVIPGDQF
-1009 SAERREVMRI
+1009 ADERRQVMRI
-1019 WQSLGLSTPP
+1019 WRELGLS
-1029 VGAA
+1029 

>member
-1 MNLPLLVEIPAA
+1 MTLPVLAELPAI

-18 ARNRESLRAAVGAIQ
+18 
-33 SESEGAA
+33 
-40 AGLIAGRTRSHNSQ
+40 TRSEQSFR
-54 TDHPTPPFATP
+54 TAVASLEDDHGFANWTPECWAQFA
-65 QSPVGAGSTRDEA
+65 
-78 LPVPT
+78 
-83 QPDWS
+83 
-88 PDRWLQWDRVTAAS
+88 RVSAAS
-102 DFVLQQATQ
+102 DFVIEQSVRDPLM
-111 NPVLLLDLA
+111 LLSLVQ
-120 ASGDL
+120 SGEL
-125 DRAFAPGEL
+125 DRPFAPGEL

-140 AVSQAATEDE
+140 ALSEAQSEDE
-150 LARALRRQRARHQIR
+150 LGRVLRRQRARHQVR
-165 IIWRDLT
+165 IIWRDLN
-172 RQADLIQTCRD
+172 RQADLVQTCRD
-183 LSDMADACID
+183 LSDMADATID
-193 QAYQWLYLRHC
+193 QAYQWLYSRHC
-204 QQFGTPMGRRSG
+204 QQFGTPTGRRSG
-216 QPQHM
+216 LPQQM
-221 VVLGMGKLG
+221 VILGMGKLG

-245 YPEGGETEGAKRPL
+245 YPEGGETVGVKRAL

-269 QRLIKALDPI
+269 QRLIKALDPM

-332 DQQAGAQLLDMLRP
+332 DQVAGAQLLDMLRP

-414 LKVLATLEGQGYLPA
+414 LKVLSTLEGQGYLPP
-429 AVIAELRDGYE
+429 AVISELREGYE

-454 RQTQMLPDGD
+454 RQTQMLPDGAQD
-464 QDRARIAFMM
+464 QARIAFML
-474 GFTDWASFHQRLM
+474 GFADWEAFHEKLM
-487 QWRERTA
+487 FWRGRVA
-494 WHFGELIAD
+494 WHFAQVIAD
-503 PDEEADVPKEEIVGG
+503 PDEEEGASCEVVVGG
-518 EWLPLWEDS
+518 EWLPLWEEA
-527 QDQDV
+527 QDEEA
-532 ACRQLYTAGFNDPA
+532 ACRQLEEGGFADA
-546 KALKRLEDL
+546 TKALKALASL
-555 RASPQLRAMQ
+555 RSSPQLRAMQ

-580 AQAVEHVDPDLV
+580 AQAVEHDNPDLV

-613 TENPDALRRL
+613 TENPGALRRL

-630 PWIAEQIARFPL
+630 PWIAEQITRFPL

-650 ARLFNPPLAPELAAE
+650 GRLFKPPLAPELAAE

-684 LRHFKLAHNLRVAAS
+684 LRHFKLAHRLRVAAS
-699 EIVGA
+699 EIAGS

-734 ARHGVPKRPDG
+734 AKYGTPLRTDG
-745 SDCDPGFVIVG
+745 TLCDPGFIIVG
-756 YGKVGGIELGH
+756 YGKVGGLELGH

-777 DGDPNAETDGAKPID
+777 DGDPQAETDGPKPID
-792 SAQFFTRL
+792 GAQFFTRL

-814 GQLYDVDMRLR
+814 GQLYEVDMRLR
-825 PSGAAGLLVSS
+825 PSGASGLLVSS
-836 VAAFARYQENEA
+836 LGAFERYQENEA

-854 ALVRARVLVGCR
+854 ALVRARVLVGS
-866 QTGAAFEQ
+866 QDVGQAFEK
-874 VRAQVLGR
+874 VRAQVLGKA
-882 TRDLDKLRAEVSEM
+882 RDLAKLQQEVSEM

-903 LGTRLTT
+903 LGSKGT
-910 AGLGANA
+910 AAGTAANA
-917 FDAGVP
+917 FEATAP
-923 FDVKQDA
+923 FDLKQDA

-945 AWSDKH
+945 AWSHNH
-951 PALLQYTDNIR
+951 PPLLRWTDNIR
-962 ILEGLEQAGLLPAA
+962 ILEELEHEGLMPAE
-976 DAGLLR
+976 DASLLR
-982 EAYKAYRSAAHRQA
+982 EAYKAYRSGAHRQA
-996 LQKQAGVIAGDQF
+996 LQKDAGVIAGDQF
-1009 SAERREVMRI
+1009 ADERRQVLRI
-1019 WQSLGLSTPP
+1019 WKELGLS
-1029 VGAA
+1029 

>member
-1 MNLPLLVEIPAA
+1 MSLPSLAELPAI
-13 LLPLV
+13 LLPFV
-18 ARNRESLRAAVGAIQ
+18 TRAEQSFRTAVSALDDDH
-33 SESEGAA
+33 
-40 AGLIAGRTRSHNSQ
+40 GLSAW
-54 TDHPTPPFATP
+54 TPERWAQFA
-65 QSPVGAGSTRDEA
+65 
-78 LPVPT
+78 
-83 QPDWS
+83 
-88 PDRWLQWDRVTAAS
+88 RVTAAS
-102 DFVLQQATQ
+102 DFVIEQSIRDPLM
-111 NPVLLLDLA
+111 LLDLVR
-120 ASGDL
+120 SGEL
-125 DRAFAPGEL
+125 DRCFAPGEL

-140 AVSQAATEDE
+140 AVSAAETDDQ
-150 LARALRRQRARHQIR
+150 LGRALRRQRARHQVR

-172 RQADLIQTCRD
+172 RQADLVQTCRD
-183 LSDMADACID
+183 LSDMADASID
-193 QAYQWLYLRHC
+193 QAYQWLYSRYC
-204 QQFGTPMGRRSG
+204 QQFGVPTGRRSG
-216 QPQHM
+216 QPQQM

-245 YPEGGETEGAKRPL
+245 YPEGGETVGVKRPL

-269 QRLIKALDPI
+269 QRLIKALDPM

-294 YGSSGALV
+294 YGSAGALV

-322 AMIKARVVAG
+322 AMIKSRVVAG
-332 DQQAGAQLLDMLRP
+332 DQVAGAQLQEMLRP

-414 LKVLATLEGQGYLPA
+414 LKVLSTLEGQGYLPP
-429 AVIAELRDGYE
+429 AVISELREGYE
-440 FLRYTEHAIQAIAD
+440 FLRYTEHAIQTIAD
-454 RQTQMLPDGD
+454 RQTQMLPDGEQD
-464 QDRARIAFMM
+464 QARIAFML
-474 GFTDWASFHQRLM
+474 GFADWAAFHEQLM
-487 QWRERTA
+487 YWRGRIA
-494 WHFGELIAD
+494 WHFAQVIAD
-503 PDEEADVPKEEIVGG
+503 PDEDGVESEVVVGG
-518 EWLPLWEDS
+518 EWLPLWEEA
-527 QDQDV
+527 QDEEA
-532 ACRQLYTAGFNDPA
+532 ACRQLQEGGFTDAP
-546 KALKRLEDL
+546 KALKALAGL
-555 RASPQLRAMQ
+555 RGSPQLRAMQ

-580 AQAVEHVDPDLV
+580 AQAVEHANPDLV

-613 TENPDALRRL
+613 TENPGALRRL

-630 PWIAEQIARFPL
+630 PWIAEQITRFPL

-650 ARLFNPPLAPELAAE
+650 GRLFKPPLAPELAAE

-684 LRHFKLAHNLRVAAS
+684 LRHFKLAHRLRVAAS
-699 EIVGA
+699 EIAGS

-734 ARHGVPKRPDG
+734 AKYGTPLRTDG
-745 SDCDPGFVIVG
+745 TLCDPGFIIVG
-756 YGKVGGIELGH
+756 YGKVGGLELGH

-777 DGDPNAETDGAKPID
+777 DGDPQAETDGPKPID
-792 SAQFFTRL
+792 GAQFFTRL

-814 GQLYDVDMRLR
+814 GQLYEVDMRLR

-836 VAAFARYQENEA
+836 LGAFARYQENEA

-854 ALVRARVLVGCR
+854 ALVRARVLVGSEDVGR
-866 QTGAAFEQ
+866 AFEQ
-874 VRAQVLGR
+874 VRASILGK
-882 TRDLDKLRAEVSEM
+882 TRDLPTLRQEVSEM

-903 LGTRLTT
+903 LGSKST
-910 AGLGANA
+910 AAGTAANA
-917 FDAGVP
+917 FEATAP
-923 FDVKQDA
+923 FDLKQDA

-945 AWSDKH
+945 AWSETH
-951 PALLQYTDNIR
+951 PPLLRWTDNIR
-962 ILEGLEQAGLLPAA
+962 ILEELEHEGLMPAE
-976 DAGLLR
+976 DASLLR

-996 LQKQAGVIAGDQF
+996 LQKDPGVIPGDQF
-1009 SAERREVMRI
+1009 ADERRQVMRI
-1019 WQSLGLSTPP
+1019 WRELGLS
-1029 VGAA
+1029 

>member
-1 MNLPLLVEIPAA
+1 MTLPSLAELPAILQPLVTRAEQSFRTAVA
-13 LLPLV
+13 LLEDDHGLSSWTPERWEQF
-18 ARNRESLRAAVGAIQ
+18 ARVS
-33 SESEGAA
+33 
-40 AGLIAGRTRSHNSQ
+40 
-54 TDHPTPPFATP
+54 
-65 QSPVGAGSTRDEA
+65 
-78 LPVPT
+78 
-83 QPDWS
+83 
-88 PDRWLQWDRVTAAS
+88 AAS
-102 DFVLQQATQ
+102 DFVIEQSVRDPLM
-111 NPVLLLDLA
+111 LLGLVQ
-120 ASGDL
+120 SGEL
-125 DRAFAPGEL
+125 DRSFAPGDL
-134 CAQIAA
+134 CAQIATAVNA
-140 AVSQAATEDE
+140 AETEDE
-150 LARALRRQRARHQIR
+150 LGRALRRQRTRQQVR

-183 LSDMADACID
+183 LSDMADASID
-193 QAYQWLYLRHC
+193 QAYQWLYSRHC
-204 QQFGTPMGRRSG
+204 QQFGVPTGRRSG
-216 QPQHM
+216 EPQQM
-221 VVLGMGKLG
+221 VILGMGKLG

-245 YPEGGETEGAKRPL
+245 YPEGGETVGVKRSL

-269 QRLIKALDPI
+269 QRLIKALDPM

-294 YGSSGALV
+294 YGSAGALV

-322 AMIKARVVAG
+322 AMIKSRVVAG
-332 DQQAGAQLLDMLRP
+332 DQVAGAQLQEMLRP

-414 LKVLATLEGQGYLPA
+414 LKVLSTLEGQGYLPA
-429 AVIAELRDGYE
+429 PVISELRNGYE

-454 RQTQMLPDGD
+454 RQTQMLPDGAQD
-464 QDRARIAFMM
+464 QARIAFML
-474 GFTDWASFHQRLM
+474 GFADWDAFHERLM
-487 QWRERTA
+487 YWRGRVA
-494 WHFGELIAD
+494 WHFAQVIAD
-503 PDEEADVPKEEIVGG
+503 PDEEEGAEAEVVVGG
-518 EWLPLWEDS
+518 EWLPLWEES
-527 QDQDV
+527 QDEEA
-532 ACRQLYTAGFNDPA
+532 ACRQLEQGGFADA
-546 KALKRLEDL
+546 SKALKTLASL
-555 RASPQLRAMQ
+555 RGSPQLRAMQ

-580 AQAVEHVDPDLV
+580 AQAVEHANPDLV

-613 TENPDALRRL
+613 TENPGALRRL

-630 PWIAEQIARFPL
+630 PWIAEQITRFPL

-650 ARLFNPPLAPELAAE
+650 GRLFKPPLAPELAAE

-684 LRHFKLAHNLRVAAS
+684 LRHFKLAHRLRVAAS
-699 EIVGA
+699 EISGS

-734 ARHGVPKRPDG
+734 AKYGTPLRTDG
-745 SDCDPGFVIVG
+745 TLCDPGFVIVG
-756 YGKVGGIELGH
+756 YGKVGGLELGH

-772 LVFIH
+772 LVFVH
-777 DGDPNAETDGAKPID
+777 DGDPQAETDGAKPID
-792 SAQFFTRL
+792 GAQFFTRL

-814 GQLYDVDMRLR
+814 GQLYEVDMRLR
-825 PSGAAGLLVSS
+825 PSGASGLLVSS
-836 VAAFARYQENEA
+836 LGAFARYQENEA

-854 ALVRARVLVGCR
+854 ALVRARVLVGS
-866 QTGAAFEQ
+866 QDVGQAFEK
-874 VRAQVLGR
+874 VRAAILGKA
-882 TRDLDKLRAEVSEM
+882 RDLPTLRQEVSEM

-903 LGTRLTT
+903 LGSKST
-910 AGLGANA
+910 AAGTGANA
-917 FDAGVP
+917 FEATAP
-923 FDVKQDA
+923 FDLKQDA

-945 AWSDKH
+945 AWSEQH
-951 PALLQYTDNIR
+951 PSLLRWTDNIR
-962 ILEGLEQAGLLPAA
+962 ILEELEKAGLMPVE
-976 DAGLLR
+976 DASLLR

-996 LQKQAGVIAGDQF
+996 LQKDPGVIPGDQF
-1009 SAERREVMRI
+1009 ADERRQVLRI
-1019 WQSLGLSTPP
+1019 WKEMGLS
-1029 VGAA
+1029 

>member
-1 MNLPLLVEIPAA
+1 MSLPSLAELPASFAPLVE
-13 LLPLV
+13 
-18 ARNRESLRAAVGAIQ
+18 RNKQSLRSAVAD
-33 SESEGAA
+33 
-40 AGLIAGRTRSHNSQ
+40 AGLQ
-54 TDHPTPPFATP
+54 LD
-65 QSPVGAGSTRDEA
+65 
-78 LPVPT
+78 
-83 QPDWS
+83 DWS
-88 PDRWLQWDRVTAAS
+88 PERWQQFDRVCAAS
-102 DFVLQQATQ
+102 DFVLQQ
-111 NPVLLLDLA
+111 VLRDPQMLLDLL
-120 ASGDL
+120 ASGEL
-125 DRAFAPGEL
+125 DRPFAAGEL
-134 CAQIAA
+134 CAQVAA
-140 AVSQAATEDE
+140 AAQAATTEDE
-150 LARALRRQRARHQIR
+150 LARNLRRQRTRQQVR
-165 IIWRDLT
+165 IIWRDLN
-172 RQADLIQTCRD
+172 RQADLVQTCRD
-183 LSDMADACID
+183 LSDLADAAID
-193 QAYQWLYLRHC
+193 QAYQWLYPRQC
-204 QQFGTPMGRRSG
+204 QQFGTPIGHRSG
-216 QPQHM
+216 EPQHM

-245 YPEGGETEGAKRPL
+245 YPEGGETEGVKRSL
-259 DNQEFFIRLG
+259 DNQEFFTRLG
-269 QRLIKALDPI
+269 QRLIKALDPV

-294 YGSSGALV
+294 YGSAGALV

-332 DQQAGAQLLDMLRP
+332 DQTTGAQLQEMLRP

-383 GSGGIR
+383 GAGGIR

-414 LKVLATLEGQGYLPA
+414 LKVLATLEGQGYLPP
-429 AVIAELRDGYE
+429 AVVAELREGYE

-454 RQTQMLPDGD
+454 RQTQMLPDSE
-464 QDRARIAFMM
+464 QDRARIAFML
-474 GFTDWASFHQRLM
+474 GFADWAAFHEQLM
-487 QWRERTA
+487 YWRGRID
-494 WHFGELIAD
+494 WHFRQVIAD
-503 PDEEADVPKEEIVGG
+503 PDEDSEAGEEVVGG
-518 EWLPLWEDS
+518 EWLPLWEEV
-527 QDQDV
+527 QDEEA
-532 ACRQLYTAGFNDPA
+532 ACRQLQDAGFVDGP
-546 KALKRLEDL
+546 KALKQLAGL

-580 AQAVEHVDPDLV
+580 AQAVEHADPDLV

-613 TENPDALRRL
+613 TENPGALRRL

-650 ARLFNPPLAPELAAE
+650 GRLFSPPHAPELAAE

-684 LRHFKLAHNLRVAAS
+684 LRHFKLAHSLRVAAS
-699 EIVGA
+699 EIAGN

-719 AILEQVLALAWRQTV
+719 AILDQVLALAWRQTV
-734 ARHGVPKRPDG
+734 ARHGQPKRSDG
-745 SDCDPGFVIVG
+745 SLCDPGFIIVG

-777 DGDPNAETDGAKPID
+777 DGDPQAETDGAKPID

-800 GQRIIHLLTAQTNS
+800 GQRIIHLLTTQTNS

-825 PSGAAGLLVSS
+825 PSGASGLLVSS
-836 VAAFARYQENEA
+836 LGAFERYQQNEA

-854 ALVRARVLVGCR
+854 ALVRARVLVGCP
-866 QTGAAFEQ
+866 QVGAAFEG
-874 VRAQVLGR
+874 VRARILGQS
-882 TRDLDKLRAEVSEM
+882 RDLGKLQTEVSEM

-903 LGTRLTT
+903 LGTKAT
-910 AGLGANA
+910 AAGTAANA
-917 FDAGVP
+917 YDAGMP
-923 FDVKQDA
+923 FDIKQDA

-951 PALLQYTDNIR
+951 PALLRYTDNIR
-962 ILEGLEQAGLLPAA
+962 ILEGLEEAGLMPVS
-976 DAGLLR
+976 DAVLLR
-982 EAYKAYRSAAHRQA
+982 EVYKAFRSAAHRQA
-996 LQKQAGVIAGDQF
+996 LQKQAGVIDAGQF
-1009 SAERREVMRI
+1009 VSERREVRRI
-1019 WQSLGLSTPP
+1019 WAELGLK
-1029 VGAA
+1029 

>member
-1 MNLPLLVEIPAA
+1 MSLPAQVQIPTALGTLVT
-13 LLPLV
+13 
-18 ARNRESLRAAVGAIQ
+18 RNREGFEEALAQ
-33 SESEGAA
+33 
-40 AGLIAGRTRSHNSQ
+40 L
-54 TDHPTPPFATP
+54 P
-65 QSPVGAGSTRDEA
+65 Q
-78 LPVPT
+78 LPVPGHW
-83 QPDWS
+83 DKA
-88 PDRWLQWDRVTAAS
+88 RREAFDRVAVAS
-102 DFVLQQATQ
+102 DYVMEQARRD
-111 NPVLLLDLA
+111 PRMLLDLIE
-120 ASGDL
+120 SGDL

-134 CAQIAA
+134 RAQVAA
-140 AVSQAATEDE
+140 AVRTAQTEE
-150 LARALRRQRARHQIR
+150 ALGQMLRRQRARHQVR
-165 IIWRDLT
+165 IIWRDVT
-172 RQADLIQTCRD
+172 RQADLRQTCKD

-193 QAYQWLYLRHC
+193 EAYQWLYPRHC

-245 YPEGGETEGAKRPL
+245 YPEGGETEGGKRSL

-269 QRLIKALDPI
+269 QRLIKALDPV

-332 DQQAGAQLLDMLRP
+332 DPQAGAELLEMLRP

-414 LKVLATLEGQGYLPA
+414 LGVLATLEGQGYLPA
-429 AVIAELRDGYE
+429 AVVDELREGYE

-454 RQTQMLPDGD
+454 RQTQMLPHDEQD
-464 QDRARIAFMM
+464 QARIAFMM
-474 GFTDWASFHQRLM
+474 GFTDWPAFHERLM
-487 QWRERTA
+487 YWRGRID
-494 WHFGELIAD
+494 WHFRQVIAD
-503 PDEEADVPKEEIVGG
+503 PDELEADDGEVMVGG
-518 EWLPLWEDS
+518 EWLPLWEDV
-527 QDQDV
+527 QDEEA
-532 ACRQLYTAGFNDPA
+532 ACRQLEDAGFA
-546 KALKRLEDL
+546 HAAQALKLLAAL

-580 AQAVEHVDPDLV
+580 AQTVEHDDPDLV

-613 TENPDALRRL
+613 TENPSALRQL

-630 PWIAEQIARFPL
+630 PWIAEQISRFPL

-650 ARLFNPPLAPELAAE
+650 GRLFSPPQAPELAAE

-684 LRHFKLAHNLRVAAS
+684 LRHFKLAHSLRVAAS
-699 EIVGA
+699 EIAGS

-719 AILEQVLALAWRQTV
+719 SILEQVFALAWRQTV
-734 ARHGVPKRPDG
+734 ARYGVPRRSDG
-745 SDCDPGFVIVG
+745 SLCEPGFIIVG

-772 LVFIH
+772 LVFVH
-777 DGDPNAETDGAKPID
+777 DGDPQAETDGPKPID
-792 SAQFFTRL
+792 GSQFFMRL
-800 GQRIIHLLTAQTNS
+800 GQRIIHLLTTQTNS
-814 GQLYDVDMRLR
+814 GQLYEVDMRLR

-836 VAAFARYQENEA
+836 LNAFERYQDTEA

-854 ALVRARVLVGCR
+854 ALVRARVLVGAR
-866 QTGAAFEQ
+866 DVAAGFEQ
-874 VRAQVLGR
+874 IRAKVLGR
-882 TRDLDKLRAEVSEM
+882 ERDLDKLRAEVSDM

-903 LGTRLTT
+903 LGTRGTG
-910 AGLGANA
+910 AGTGANA
-917 FDAGVP
+917 FDAKAS
-923 FDVKQDA
+923 FDLKQDA

-945 AWSDKH
+945 AWSREH
-951 PALLQYTDNIR
+951 PALLRYTDNIR
-962 ILEGLEQAGLLPAA
+962 ILEGLEQVGLMSAA

-982 EAYKAYRSAAHRQA
+982 EAYKGYRSAAHRLA
-996 LQKQAGVIAGDQF
+996 LQKQASSIGGDQF
-1009 SAERREVMRI
+1009 QAERREVMRI
-1019 WQSLGLSTPP
+1019 WRQLGLS
-1029 VGAA
+1029 

>member
-1 MNLPLLVEIPAA
+1 MSLPSLAELPAI
-13 LLPLV
+13 LLPFV
-18 ARNRESLRAAVGAIQ
+18 TRAEQSFRTAVSALDDDH
-33 SESEGAA
+33 
-40 AGLIAGRTRSHNSQ
+40 GLSAW
-54 TDHPTPPFATP
+54 TPERWAQFA
-65 QSPVGAGSTRDEA
+65 
-78 LPVPT
+78 
-83 QPDWS
+83 
-88 PDRWLQWDRVTAAS
+88 RVTAAS
-102 DFVLQQATQ
+102 DFVIEQSIRDPLM
-111 NPVLLLDLA
+111 LLDLVR
-120 ASGDL
+120 SGEL
-125 DRAFAPGEL
+125 DRCFAPGEL

-140 AVSQAATEDE
+140 AVSAAETDDQ
-150 LARALRRQRARHQIR
+150 LGRALRRQRARHQVR

-172 RQADLIQTCRD
+172 RQADLVQTCRD
-183 LSDMADACID
+183 LSDMADASID
-193 QAYQWLYLRHC
+193 QAYQWLYSRHC
-204 QQFGTPMGRRSG
+204 QQFGVPTGRRSG
-216 QPQHM
+216 QPQQM

-245 YPEGGETEGAKRPL
+245 YPEGGETVGVKRPL

-269 QRLIKALDPI
+269 QRLIKALDPM

-294 YGSSGALV
+294 YGSAGALV

-322 AMIKARVVAG
+322 AMIKSRVVAG
-332 DQQAGAQLLDMLRP
+332 DQVAGAQLQEMLRP

-414 LKVLATLEGQGYLPA
+414 LKVLSTLEGQGYLPP
-429 AVIAELRDGYE
+429 AVISELREGYE
-440 FLRYTEHAIQAIAD
+440 FLRYTEHAIQTIAD
-454 RQTQMLPDGD
+454 RQTQMLPDGEQD
-464 QDRARIAFMM
+464 QARIAFML
-474 GFTDWASFHQRLM
+474 GFADWAAFHEQLM
-487 QWRERTA
+487 YWRGRIA
-494 WHFGELIAD
+494 WHFAQVIAD
-503 PDEEADVPKEEIVGG
+503 PDEDGVESEVVVGG
-518 EWLPLWEDS
+518 EWLPLWEEA
-527 QDQDV
+527 QDEEA
-532 ACRQLYTAGFNDPA
+532 ACRQLQEGGFTDAP
-546 KALKRLEDL
+546 KALKALAGL
-555 RASPQLRAMQ
+555 RGSPQLRAMQ

-580 AQAVEHVDPDLV
+580 AQAVEHANPDLV

-613 TENPDALRRL
+613 TENPGALRRL

-630 PWIAEQIARFPL
+630 PWIAEQITRFPL

-650 ARLFNPPLAPELAAE
+650 GRLFKPPLAPELAAE

-684 LRHFKLAHNLRVAAS
+684 LRHFKLAHRLRVAAS
-699 EIVGA
+699 EIAGS

-734 ARHGVPKRPDG
+734 AKYGTPLRTDG
-745 SDCDPGFVIVG
+745 TLCDPGFIIVG
-756 YGKVGGIELGH
+756 YGKVGGLELGH

-777 DGDPNAETDGAKPID
+777 DGDPQAETDGPKPID
-792 SAQFFTRL
+792 GAQFFTRL

-814 GQLYDVDMRLR
+814 GQLYEVDMRLR

-836 VAAFARYQENEA
+836 LGAFARYQENEA

-854 ALVRARVLVGCR
+854 ALVRARVLVGSEDVGR
-866 QTGAAFEQ
+866 AFEQ
-874 VRAQVLGR
+874 VRASILGK
-882 TRDLDKLRAEVSEM
+882 TRDLPTLRQEVSEM

-903 LGTRLTT
+903 LGSKST
-910 AGLGANA
+910 AAGTAANA
-917 FDAGVP
+917 FEATAP
-923 FDVKQDA
+923 FDLKQDA

-945 AWSDKH
+945 AWSETH
-951 PALLQYTDNIR
+951 PPLLRWTDNIR
-962 ILEGLEQAGLLPAA
+962 ILEELEHEGLMPAE
-976 DAGLLR
+976 DASLLR

-996 LQKQAGVIAGDQF
+996 LQKDPGVIPGDQF
-1009 SAERREVMRI
+1009 ADERRQVMRI
-1019 WQSLGLSTPP
+1019 WRELGLS
-1029 VGAA
+1029 

>member
-1 MNLPLLVEIPAA
+1 MSLPPLADIPPI

-18 ARNRESLRAAVGAIQ
+18 TRAQETFRTSVEGLCPDASAEFEAWPAARRVAFDRVCVASNFVAEQVCRDPQMLFSLAQSGELERSFAVGELRGQ
-33 SESEGAA
+33 
-40 AGLIAGRTRSHNSQ
+40 
-54 TDHPTPPFATP
+54 
-65 QSPVGAGSTRDEA
+65 
-78 LPVPT
+78 
-83 QPDWS
+83 
-88 PDRWLQWDRVTAAS
+88 
-102 DFVLQQATQ
+102 
-111 NPVLLLDLA
+111 LA
-120 ASGDL
+120 DSL
-125 DRAFAPGEL
+125 
-134 CAQIAA
+134 
-140 AVSQAATEDE
+140 VQAATEED
-150 LARALRRQRARHQIR
+150 LARNLRRQRTRQQVR

-172 RQADLIQTCRD
+172 RQADLVETCRD
-183 LSDMADACID
+183 LSEMADASID
-193 QAYQWLYLRHC
+193 LAYQWLYERHC
-204 QQFGTPMGRRSG
+204 QQFGTPTGRRTG
-216 QPQHM
+216 EAQQM
-221 VVLGMGKLG
+221 VILGMGKLG

-245 YPEGGETEGAKRPL
+245 YPEGGETTGVKRPL

-322 AMIKARVVAG
+322 AMIKARVVGG
-332 DQQAGAQLLDMLRP
+332 DQAAGEQLLELLRP

-370 EVRRKGMADNIKL
+370 EVRRKGMAENIKL
-383 GSGGIR
+383 GAGGIR

-414 LKVLATLEGQGYLPA
+414 LAVLRTLEGQGYLPA
-429 AVIAELRDGYE
+429 AVVDELREGYE

-454 RQTQMLPDGD
+454 RQTQMLPDGAED
-464 QDRARIAFMM
+464 QARIAFML
-474 GFTDWASFHQRLM
+474 GFADWQSFHQQLM
-487 QWRERTA
+487 HWRRRVS
-494 WHFGELIAD
+494 WHFRQVIAD
-503 PDEEADVPKEEIVGG
+503 PDSDPDDEQQDDAEIIVGG
-518 EWLPLWEDS
+518 EWLPLWEES
-527 QDQDV
+527 QDEDA
-532 ACRQLYTAGFNDPA
+532 ACRQLVSGGFNDA
-546 KALKRLEDL
+546 SKALKNLNDL
-555 RASPQLRAMQ
+555 RNSSQLRSMQ
-565 RLGRERLDAFIPRLL
+565 RLGRERLDAFIPRLM
-580 AQAVEHVDPDLV
+580 AQAVEHDDPDLV

-650 ARLFNPPLAPELAAE
+650 GRLFSPPQALELAAE

-684 LRHFKLAHNLRVAAS
+684 LRHFKLAHRLRVAAS
-699 EIVGA
+699 EITGS

-719 AILEQVLALAWRQTV
+719 AILEQVLALAWRHTV
-734 ARHGVPKRPDG
+734 ARHGTPSRPDG
-745 SDCDPGFVIVG
+745 SLCDPGFVIVG

-777 DGDPNAETDGAKPID
+777 DGDPQAETDGAKPID

-800 GQRIIHLLTAQTNS
+800 GQRIIHLLTTQTNS
-814 GQLYDVDMRLR
+814 GLLYEVDMRLR
-825 PSGAAGLLVSS
+825 PSGASGLLVSS
-836 VAAFARYQENEA
+836 LGAFARYQENEA

-854 ALVRARVLVGCR
+854 ALVRARVLVGSHEVGR
-866 QTGAAFEQ
+866 AFEQ
-874 VRAQVLGR
+874 VRASVLGR
-882 TRDLDKLRAEVSEM
+882 ERDLPKLRQEVSEM
-896 RAKMRDN
+896 RAKMRGS
-903 LGTRLTT
+903 LGTRVT
-910 AGLGANA
+910 AAGTAPNA
-917 FDAGVP
+917 FLPSVS
-923 FDVKQDA
+923 FDLKQDA

-945 AWSDKH
+945 AWSREH
-951 PALLQYTDNIR
+951 PALLRYTDNIR
-962 ILEGLEQAGLLPAA
+962 ILEGLEEAGLMTTG
-976 DAGLLR
+976 DASLLR
-982 EAYKAYRSAAHRQA
+982 EVYKIYRSAAHRQA
-996 LQKQAGVIAGDQF
+996 LQNQAGVVPGDQF
-1009 SAERREVMRI
+1009 EAQRREVMRV
-1019 WQSLGLSTPP
+1019 WCEMGLS
-1029 VGAA
+1029 

>member
-1 MNLPLLVEIPAA
+1 MSLPLLADFPAI
-13 LLPLV
+13 LLPLITR
-18 ARNRESLRAAVGAIQ
+18 AQQTFRTALADLSADALASFEAWPESRRLA
-33 SESEGAA
+33 
-40 AGLIAGRTRSHNSQ
+40 
-54 TDHPTPPFATP
+54 F
-65 QSPVGAGSTRDEA
+65 
-78 LPVPT
+78 
-83 QPDWS
+83 
-88 PDRWLQWDRVTAAS
+88 DRVCAAS
-102 DFVLQQATQ
+102 DFVTEQICRD
-111 NPVLLLDLA
+111 PGMLLDLA
-120 ASGDL
+120 DS
-125 DRAFAPGEL
+125 GEL
-134 CAQIAA
+134 ERSFSTGELRGQIANA
-140 AVSQAATEDE
+140 LSTATTDDE
-150 LARALRRQRARHQIR
+150 LGRNLRRQRMRHQVR

-172 RQADLIQTCRD
+172 RQADLIETCRD

-193 QAYQWLYLRHC
+193 LACHWLHERLC
-204 QQFGTPMGRRSG
+204 QQFGTPTGRRTG
-216 QPQHM
+216 LPQQM
-221 VVLGMGKLG
+221 VILGMGKLG

-237 SDIDLIFA
+237 SDIDLIFG
-245 YPEGGETEGAKRPL
+245 YPEGGETVGVKRPL

-269 QRLIKALDPI
+269 QRLIKALDPV

-322 AMIKARVVAG
+322 AMIKARVVGG
-332 DQQAGAQLLDMLRP
+332 DQKAGAELLEMLRP

-370 EVRRKGMADNIKL
+370 EVKRKGMAENIKL
-383 GSGGIR
+383 GAGGIR

-414 LKVLATLEGQGYLPA
+414 FKVLKTLEGQGYLPS
-429 AVIAELRDGYE
+429 AVTEELREGYE

-454 RQTQMLPDGD
+454 RQTQMLPDNEQD
-464 QDRARIAFMM
+464 QARIALMM
-474 GFTDWASFHQRLM
+474 GFSDWASFHERLM
-487 QWRERTA
+487 YWRGRVS
-494 WHFGELIAD
+494 WHFRQVIAD
-503 PDEEADVPKEEIVGG
+503 PDSDPDDEQEDDSEVIVGG
-518 EWLPLWEDS
+518 EWLPLWEES
-527 QDQDV
+527 QDEE
-532 ACRQLYTAGFNDPA
+532 AASRQLSQAGFVNA
-546 KALKRLEDL
+546 ETAIKHLASL
-555 RASPQLRAMQ
+555 RSSPHLRSMQ
-565 RLGRERLDAFIPRLL
+565 RLSRERLDAFIPRLL
-580 AQAVEHVDPDLV
+580 AQAVEHDKPDLV

-650 ARLFNPPLAPELAAE
+650 GRLFNPPLAPELAAE
-665 LRERLTR
+665 LRERLIR

-684 LRHFKLAHNLRVAAS
+684 LRHFKLAHSLRVAAS
-699 EIVGA
+699 EITGS

-719 AILEQVLALAWRQTV
+719 AILEQVLALAWRHSV
-734 ARHGVPKRPDG
+734 ARHGTPSRPDG
-745 SDCDPGFVIVG
+745 TLCDPGFVIVG

-777 DGDPNAETDGAKPID
+777 DGDPQTETDGARPID

-800 GQRIIHLLTAQTNS
+800 GQRIIHLLTTQTNS

-825 PSGAAGLLVSS
+825 PSGASGLLVSS
-836 VAAFARYQENEA
+836 LGAFARYQDKEA

-854 ALVRARVLVGCR
+854 ALVRARVLTGSPDVGC
-866 QTGAAFEQ
+866 EVEK
-874 VRAQVLGR
+874 VRADVLGR
-882 TRDLDKLRAEVSEM
+882 ERDLDTLRAEVSEM

-903 LGTRLTT
+903 LGSRLTA
-910 AGLGANA
+910 AGRGANA
-917 FDAGVP
+917 FESSMP
-923 FDVKQDA
+923 FDLKQDA

-945 AWSDKH
+945 AWSREH
-951 PALLQYTDNIR
+951 PGLLQYTDNIR
-962 ILEGLEQAGLLPAA
+962 ILEGLEEAGLLPDA
-976 DAGLLR
+976 DASLLR

-996 LQKQAGVIAGDQF
+996 LQKQAGVVSGDQF
-1009 SAERREVMRI
+1009 HCERREVMRI
-1019 WQSLGLSTPP
+1019 WAQMGLS
-1029 VGAA
+1029 

>member
-1 MNLPLLVEIPAA
+1 MTLPVLAELPAI

-18 ARNRESLRAAVGAIQ
+18 
-33 SESEGAA
+33 
-40 AGLIAGRTRSHNSQ
+40 TRSEQSFR
-54 TDHPTPPFATP
+54 TAVAALEDDHGFADWTPERWAQFA
-65 QSPVGAGSTRDEA
+65 
-78 LPVPT
+78 
-83 QPDWS
+83 
-88 PDRWLQWDRVTAAS
+88 RVTAAS
-102 DFVLQQATQ
+102 EFVIEQSVRDPLM
-111 NPVLLLDLA
+111 LLTLVQ
-120 ASGDL
+120 SGEL

-140 AVSQAATEDE
+140 AVNAAQTEEE
-150 LARALRRQRARHQIR
+150 LGRALRRQRARHQVR

-172 RQADLIQTCRD
+172 RQADLVQTCRD
-183 LSDMADACID
+183 LSNMADATID
-193 QAYQWLYLRHC
+193 QAYQWLYSRHC
-204 QQFGTPMGRRSG
+204 EQFGTPTGRRSG
-216 QPQHM
+216 EPQQM
-221 VVLGMGKLG
+221 VILGMGKLG

-245 YPEGGETEGAKRPL
+245 YPEGGETVGVKRSL

-269 QRLIKALDPI
+269 QRLIKALDPM

-332 DQQAGAQLLDMLRP
+332 DQVAGAQLLDMLRP

-414 LKVLATLEGQGYLPA
+414 LKVLSTLEGQGYLPP
-429 AVIAELRDGYE
+429 AVISELREGYE

-454 RQTQMLPDGD
+454 RQTQMLPDGAQD
-464 QDRARIAFMM
+464 QARIAFML
-474 GFTDWASFHQRLM
+474 GFADWDSFHEKLM
-487 QWRERTA
+487 FWRGRVA
-494 WHFGELIAD
+494 WHFAQVIAD
-503 PDEEADVPKEEIVGG
+503 PDEDEGAESEVVVGG
-518 EWLPLWEDS
+518 EWLPLWEEA
-527 QDQDV
+527 QDEEA
-532 ACRQLYTAGFNDPA
+532 ACRQLEEGGFADA
-546 KALKRLEDL
+546 SKALKALAGL
-555 RASPQLRAMQ
+555 RSSPQLRAMQ

-580 AQAVEHVDPDLV
+580 AQAVEHANPDLV

-613 TENPDALRRL
+613 TENPGALRRL

-630 PWIAEQIARFPL
+630 PWIAEQITRFPL

-650 ARLFNPPLAPELAAE
+650 GRLFKPPLAPELAAE

-684 LRHFKLAHNLRVAAS
+684 LRHFKLAHRLRVAAS
-699 EIVGA
+699 EIAGS

-734 ARHGVPKRPDG
+734 AKYGTPLRTDG
-745 SDCDPGFVIVG
+745 TLCDPGFIIVG
-756 YGKVGGIELGH
+756 YGKVGGLELGH

-777 DGDPNAETDGAKPID
+777 DGDPQAETDGPKSID
-792 SAQFFTRL
+792 GAQFFTRL

-814 GQLYDVDMRLR
+814 GQLYEVDMRLR
-825 PSGAAGLLVSS
+825 PSGASGLLVSS
-836 VAAFARYQENEA
+836 LGAFARYQENEA

-854 ALVRARVLVGCR
+854 ALVRARVLVGS
-866 QTGAAFEQ
+866 QDVGEAFEK
-874 VRAQVLGR
+874 VRAQVLGKA
-882 TRDLDKLRAEVSEM
+882 RDLAKLQQEVSEM

-903 LGTRLTT
+903 LGTKST
-910 AGLGANA
+910 AAGTAANA
-917 FDAGVP
+917 FDATAP
-923 FDVKQDA
+923 FDLKQDA

-945 AWSDKH
+945 AWSQSH
-951 PALLQYTDNIR
+951 PPLLRWTDNIR
-962 ILEGLEQAGLLPAA
+962 ILEELEHEGLMPAE
-976 DAGLLR
+976 DASLLR

-996 LQKQAGVIAGDQF
+996 LQKDAGVISGDQF
-1009 SAERREVMRI
+1009 AEERRQVLRI
-1019 WQSLGLSTPP
+1019 WRELGLS
-1029 VGAA
+1029 

>member
-1 MNLPLLVEIPAA
+1 MTLPVLAELPAI

-18 ARNRESLRAAVGAIQ
+18 
-33 SESEGAA
+33 
-40 AGLIAGRTRSHNSQ
+40 TRSEQSFR
-54 TDHPTPPFATP
+54 TAVAALEDDHGLVNWTPERWAQFA
-65 QSPVGAGSTRDEA
+65 
-78 LPVPT
+78 
-83 QPDWS
+83 
-88 PDRWLQWDRVTAAS
+88 RVTAAS
-102 DFVLQQATQ
+102 EFVIEQSVRDPLM
-111 NPVLLLDLA
+111 LLALVQ
-120 ASGDL
+120 SGEL

-140 AVSQAATEDE
+140 AVNAAQSEDE
-150 LARALRRQRARHQIR
+150 LGRALRRQRARHQVR

-172 RQADLIQTCRD
+172 RQADLVQTCRD
-183 LSDMADACID
+183 LSDMADATID
-193 QAYQWLYLRHC
+193 QAYQWLYSRHC
-204 QQFGTPMGRRSG
+204 EQFGTPTGRRSG
-216 QPQHM
+216 EPQQM
-221 VVLGMGKLG
+221 VILGMGKLG

-245 YPEGGETEGAKRPL
+245 YPEGGETVGVKRSL

-269 QRLIKALDPI
+269 QRLIKALDPM

-332 DQQAGAQLLDMLRP
+332 DQVAGAQLLDMLRP

-414 LKVLATLEGQGYLPA
+414 LKVLSTLEGQGYLPP
-429 AVIAELRDGYE
+429 AVISELREGYE

-454 RQTQMLPDGD
+454 RQTQMLPDGAQD
-464 QDRARIAFMM
+464 QARIAFML
-474 GFTDWASFHQRLM
+474 GFADWDAFHEKLM
-487 QWRERTA
+487 FWRGRVA
-494 WHFGELIAD
+494 WHFAQVIAD
-503 PDEEADVPKEEIVGG
+503 PDEDEGAESEVVVGG
-518 EWLPLWEDS
+518 EWLPLWEEA
-527 QDQDV
+527 QDEEA
-532 ACRQLYTAGFNDPA
+532 ACRQLEEGGFADA
-546 KALKRLEDL
+546 SKALKALAGL
-555 RASPQLRAMQ
+555 RSSPQLRAMQ

-580 AQAVEHVDPDLV
+580 AQAVEHANPDLV

-613 TENPDALRRL
+613 TENPGALRRL

-630 PWIAEQIARFPL
+630 PWIAEQITRFPL

-650 ARLFNPPLAPELAAE
+650 GRLFKPPLAPELAAE

-684 LRHFKLAHNLRVAAS
+684 LRHFKLAHRLRVAAS
-699 EIVGA
+699 EIAGS

-734 ARHGVPKRPDG
+734 AKYGTPLRTDG
-745 SDCDPGFVIVG
+745 TLCDPGFIIVG
-756 YGKVGGIELGH
+756 YGKVGGLELGH

-777 DGDPNAETDGAKPID
+777 DGDPQAETDGPKSID
-792 SAQFFTRL
+792 GAQFFTRL

-814 GQLYDVDMRLR
+814 GQLYEVDMRLR
-825 PSGAAGLLVSS
+825 PSGASGLLVSS
-836 VAAFARYQENEA
+836 LGAFARYQENEA

-854 ALVRARVLVGCR
+854 ALVRARVLVGS
-866 QTGAAFEQ
+866 QDVGQAFEK
-874 VRAQVLGR
+874 VRAQVLGKA
-882 TRDLDKLRAEVSEM
+882 RDLAKLQQEVSEM

-903 LGTRLTT
+903 LGTKST
-910 AGLGANA
+910 AAGTAANA
-917 FDAGVP
+917 FDASAP
-923 FDVKQDA
+923 FDLKQDA

-945 AWSDKH
+945 AWSQSH
-951 PALLQYTDNIR
+951 PPLLRWTDNIR
-962 ILEGLEQAGLLPAA
+962 ILEELEHEGLMPAE
-976 DAGLLR
+976 DASLLR

-996 LQKQAGVIAGDQF
+996 LQKDAGVIAGDQF
-1009 SAERREVMRI
+1009 AEERQQVLRI
-1019 WQSLGLSTPP
+1019 WKEMGLS
-1029 VGAA
+1029 